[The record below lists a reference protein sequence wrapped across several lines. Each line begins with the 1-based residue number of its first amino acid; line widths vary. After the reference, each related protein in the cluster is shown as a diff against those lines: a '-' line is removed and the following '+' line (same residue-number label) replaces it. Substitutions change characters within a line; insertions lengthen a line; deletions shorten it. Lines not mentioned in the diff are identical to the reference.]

1 MTFQKELSC
10 GMLYVNILRVGE
22 DCPDPSFRWKP
33 TSYRLHCAGGSPAF
47 PVWGRTHQCHFF
59 RAERNRAQGRGDLPL
74 SGQKKPAA
82 AYGCIV
88 CCSGG
93 FHVDHIT
100 EDQICELM
108 SALDEVPLETYQKS
122 QCPSLINPKDG
133 LAFFMLSISLPS
145 GYQAPCPRLR
155 WTG

>member
-22 DCPDPSFRWKP
+22 DCQI
-33 TSYRLHCAGGSPAF
+33 L
-47 PVWGRTHQCHFF
+47 
-59 RAERNRAQGRGDLPL
+59 L
-74 SGQKKPAA
+74 SGESRPHIGCTVLAVPRPSLSGDGHTSATSSVLNVTGHKDEAICRYLAEKAAA

-122 QCPSLINPKDG
+122 Q
-133 LAFFMLSISLPS
+133 
-145 GYQAPCPRLR
+145 
-155 WTG
+155 

>member
-22 DCPDPSFRWKP
+22 DCQILLS
-33 TSYRLHCAGGSPAF
+33 GGSRPHIGCTVLAV
-47 PVWGRTHQCHFF
+47 PR
-59 RAERNRAQGRGDLPL
+59 PSL
-74 SGQKKPAA
+74 SGDGHPSATSSVLNVTGHKDEAICRYLAEKAAA
-82 AYGCIV
+82 AYSCVV

-100 EDQICELM
+100 EDQIRELM

-122 QCPSLINPKDG
+122 Q
-133 LAFFMLSISLPS
+133 
-145 GYQAPCPRLR
+145 
-155 WTG
+155 